1 MFAFAGPSAGDD
13 VTDTCKPDTAPSGV
27 ADTAFSDS
35 DKALVIAC
43 VKQLVDGGKAS
54 WRRLPNG
61 NIELCLA
68 SGELFVLGKDNIT
81 RLS

>member
-27 ADTAFSDS
+27 ADPACPDS
-35 DKALVIAC
+35 DKAVVIAC
-43 VKQLVDGGKAS
+43 VKQLVDKGKAS

-68 SGELFVLGKDNIT
+68 SGELFVLSEENTT

>member
-13 VTDTCKPDTAPSGV
+13 VTDNCDPDTAPNGG
-27 ADTAFSDS
+27 ADTACSDS

-61 NIELCLA
+61 DIELCLA
-68 SGELFVLGKDNIT
+68 SGELFVLGKENIT

>member
-1 MFAFAGPSAGDD
+1 
-13 VTDTCKPDTAPSGV
+13 VTDICKPDTAPSGV
-27 ADTAFSDS
+27 ADTTCSDS

-43 VKQLVDGGKAS
+43 VKQVVDGGKAS
-54 WRRLPNG
+54 WRRLPDG

-68 SGELFVLGKDNIT
+68 SGELFVLGEDNIT

>member
-1 MFAFAGPSAGDD
+1 MFAFAGPSAGED
-13 VTDTCKPDTAPSGV
+13 VTDNCDPETAPYGE
-27 ADTAFSDS
+27 ADTAWSDS
-35 DKALVIAC
+35 DRAVVIAY
-43 VKQLVDGGKAS
+43 VEQLVDGGKAS

-81 RLS
+81 RLT

>member
-13 VTDTCKPDTAPSGV
+13 VTDSCKLGTAPSGV
-27 ADTAFSDS
+27 ADTACSDS
-35 DKALVIAC
+35 DKVLVIAC
-43 VKQLVDGGKAS
+43 VKQLLDGGKAS

-68 SGELFVLGKDNIT
+68 SGELFVLSKDNIT

>member
-27 ADTAFSDS
+27 NTACSDY

-54 WRRLPNG
+54 WRRLRNG
-61 NIELCLA
+61 NIELCFA

>member
-27 ADTAFSDS
+27 NTACSDS

-43 VKQLVDGGKAS
+43 VTQLVDGGTAS
-54 WRRLPNG
+54 WRRLRNG

-68 SGELFVLGKDNIT
+68 SGELFVLGKDNIM